1 MTLTKSQRKSVA
13 DLYKASPDGAKS
25 YLQFRR
31 RVRLFGTKNDRY
43 AGLGWC
49 GMFVGIEKDGHTHT

>member
-1 MTLTKSQRKSVA
+1 MTLTKEQRKSVA
-13 DLYKASPDGAKS
+13 GLFKRSSDGAKS
-25 YLQFRR
+25 YLDFRR
-31 RVRLFGTKNDRY
+31 RVKICGTKNDRY